1 MTSSSVSRST
11 DSGTAPGA
19 VKSNLSLPGAFS
31 EPACAADSPSA
42 PRSARC
48 TRWVAVCDR
57 DSARRRSTSIS
68 ANAGAFDHDLARG
81 DLAAVHDE
89 PGQRGLHVED
99 RYLAAVHPDGARVG
113 ELAAALGVERG
124 AVQHHVHFGAR
135 ARRLGHRHSV
145 DQQAEDRRLAGD
157 LVVAR

>member
-19 VKSNLSLPGAFS
+19 VKSNLSRPGAFS

-68 ANAGAFDHDLARG
+68 ANAGAFTMTSPEVTLPRCTMS
-81 DLAAVHDE
+81 
-89 PGQRGLHVED
+89 PGS
-99 RYLAAVHPDGARVG
+99 
-113 ELAAALGVERG
+113 GVCTSKT
-124 AVQHHVHFGAR
+124 AISPPSTLIVPVSASWPPPS
-135 ARRLGHRHSV
+135 A
-145 DQQAEDRRLAGD
+145 
-157 LVVAR
+157 